1 MRFCIEVWGNSYEDI
16 KATCILAENLGYFG
30 FYYGES
36 LTNIDMDCWT
46 VISHLSAITN
56 KIRLGPIITY
66 LFPQYRSVA
75 LLAKQAVTF
84 HDLSGGR
91 FDFRTGAG
99 ATLQYASEWWYPF
112 GIPYPNV
119 RERIEILSE
128 GLQILHKFWNGNS
141 VFFDGN
147 HFKLN
152 GGTLHRTNL
161 RIPVT
166 VAAMGERTMAI
177 AARYADVW
185 EVSYIS
191 PNKFKNIEKIFK
203 DICNR
208 EGRDNKNNNKIV
220 RSIEL
225 DVILA
230 KSDLELE
237 YKKKLFIMNRGTR
250 DLAQI
255 MNNGLVGTPDEI
267 NEKIKEYVKAGVD
280 QFFLAFPDP
289 FKHDDLELFIDSVK

>member
-1 MRFCIEVWGNSYEDI
+1 MRFCIEVWGNRYDDI
-16 KATCILAENLGYFG
+16 KDTCILAENLGFFG

-36 LTNIDMDCWT
+36 LADIDMDCWT

-56 KIRLGPIITY
+56 KIRLGPVITY
-66 LFPQYRSVA
+66 LFPQYRSIA

-91 FDFRTGAG
+91 LDFRTGAG
-99 ATLQYASEWWYPF
+99 AILQYASDWWYPF

-119 RERIEILSE
+119 TERIEILNE
-128 GLQILHKFWNGNS
+128 GVQTLYKFWNGNS

-147 HFKLN
+147 HLKVK
-152 GGTLHRTNL
+152 GGTLQRTNV

-177 AARYADVW
+177 AAKYADVW
-185 EVSYIS
+185 EVSYLS
-191 PNKFKNIEKIFK
+191 PNKFKNIEKKFN
-203 DICNR
+203 DICNH
-208 EGRDNKNNNKIV
+208 ESRDNNNNKII

-225 DVILA
+225 DVIIA
-230 KSDLELE
+230 KSDSELE
-237 YKKKLFIMNRGTR
+237 YKKKLFIMNRGPNVS
-250 DLAQI
+250 AQI
-255 MNNGLVGTPDEI
+255 MNNGLVGTPDKI
-267 NEKIKEYVKAGVD
+267 KEKIKEYAKAGVD

-289 FKHDDLELFIDSVK
+289 FKRDDLELFIDSVK